1 MDLELRMRLNRAKTV
16 GEMRNGLFLSTLI
29 IRAQESVSRGVL
41 HAEPGQRSS
50 NISQVNSP
58 GQNRDKRME
67 PISNGPHRQSVRC
80 LRVSP
85 HPVIGARTVEAP
97 REASASA

>member
-1 MDLELRMRLNRAKTV
+1 MDRELRMRLNRAKTV
-16 GEMRNGLFLSTLI
+16 GEMSNSLFLSTLI
-29 IRAQESVSRGVL
+29 IRAQESVSRGVS

-50 NISQVNSP
+50 NVSQVNSA

-80 LRVSP
+80 LRCLVCVSL
-85 HPVIGARTVEAP
+85 RTP
-97 REASASA
+97 